1 MTDFMGTFVCTF
13 GYFDF
18 LDFYF
23 SRKPINRSTNL
34 RNKLIDNQAL
44 YQSSFFVLIWAL
56 KLLEYSINILLS
68 FDVEQG
74 YVISTFRR
82 QHSSRL

>member
-18 LDFYF
+18 SDFYF
-23 SRKPINRSTNL
+23 SRKPINQSTNL

-44 YQSSFFVLIWAL
+44 YQSSFIRVTLGFEIVRIFNQ
-56 KLLEYSINILLS
+56 Y
-68 FDVEQG
+68 
-74 YVISTFRR
+74 TFE
-82 QHSSRL
+82 S

>member
-34 RNKLIDNQAL
+34 RNKLIDNQAF
-44 YQSSFFVLIWAL
+44 YQSSFIR
-56 KLLEYSINILLS
+56 INLGFEIVRI
-68 FDVEQG
+68 FNQ
-74 YVISTFRR
+74 YTFEN
-82 QHSSRL
+82 

>member
-34 RNKLIDNQAL
+34 GNNLIDNQAR
-44 YQSSFFVLIWAL
+44 YQSSFIRVNLGFEIVRIFNQ
-56 KLLEYSINILLS
+56 Y
-68 FDVEQG
+68 
-74 YVISTFRR
+74 TFE
-82 QHSSRL
+82 S